1 MTIQQINI
9 IIFIFLICEKIPGQ
23 DLYNPALISQLKV
36 KSIIEIRFG
45 PFSTDTTVLKYDTRG
60 RKVYR
65 KSPKGCMQGIDSI
78 FYIKSSEIRK
88 NYSDELKLKLIDKK
102 TTLDNGNTV
111 IYDFVQFLSPTETSH
126 KITTLKFKESV
137 LIYRKQIENDK
148 VTDVFDVKEN
158 SKNSKVDKSKL
169 TTSNDSAFDYLDN
182 NEEYLEVKENG
193 KLISYLIFNS
203 SGQII
208 ASRNYAQT
216 KGNEVRIFYRKY
228 NPDTKTFTETISTQ
242 TYFDNG
248 LLKNWL
254 DNEYNAK
261 TIYIYEFY

>member
-1 MTIQQINI
+1 M
-9 IIFIFLICEKIPGQ
+9 
-23 DLYNPALISQLKV
+23 
-36 KSIIEIRFG
+36 
-45 PFSTDTTVLKYDTRG
+45 
-60 RKVYR
+60 
-65 KSPKGCMQGIDSI
+65 
-78 FYIKSSEIRK
+78 
-88 NYSDELKLKLIDKK
+88 
-102 TTLDNGNTV
+102 
-111 IYDFVQFLSPTETSH
+111 
-126 KITTLKFKESV
+126 FKESV

-242 TYFDNG
+242 TYFYNG

>member
-1 MTIQQINI
+1 M
-9 IIFIFLICEKIPGQ
+9 
-23 DLYNPALISQLKV
+23 
-36 KSIIEIRFG
+36 
-45 PFSTDTTVLKYDTRG
+45 
-60 RKVYR
+60 
-65 KSPKGCMQGIDSI
+65 
-78 FYIKSSEIRK
+78 
-88 NYSDELKLKLIDKK
+88 
-102 TTLDNGNTV
+102 
-111 IYDFVQFLSPTETSH
+111 
-126 KITTLKFKESV
+126 
-137 LIYRKQIENDK
+137 
-148 VTDVFDVKEN
+148 
-158 SKNSKVDKSKL
+158 
-169 TTSNDSAFDYLDN
+169 
-182 NEEYLEVKENG
+182 KENG

>member
-1 MTIQQINI
+1 
-9 IIFIFLICEKIPGQ
+9 
-23 DLYNPALISQLKV
+23 
-36 KSIIEIRFG
+36 
-45 PFSTDTTVLKYDTRG
+45 
-60 RKVYR
+60 
-65 KSPKGCMQGIDSI
+65 MQGIDSI